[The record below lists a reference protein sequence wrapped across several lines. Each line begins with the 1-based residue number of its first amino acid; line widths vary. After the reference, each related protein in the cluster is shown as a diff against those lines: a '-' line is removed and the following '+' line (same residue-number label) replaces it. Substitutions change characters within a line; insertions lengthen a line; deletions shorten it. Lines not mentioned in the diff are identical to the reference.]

1 MVTVQVREHPFFQR
15 DGDDLHVT
23 VRIPMTSAALG
34 TTLKLDTFDGPQE
47 ISIPAGTQSG
57 QTRRVEGLG
66 STRLRSQSG
75 ERGDLVVHLEVET
88 PEDLTG
94 EQRELLTRLA
104 SLRGEE
110 QHTGTAVSRTQ
121 ERGGGGGF
129 FSRLRDRFAD
139 Q

>member
-1 MVTVQVREHPFFQR
+1 MGDFDDRCQKVKTPLLRARHP
-15 DGDDLHVT
+15 LCW
-23 VRIPMTSAALG
+23 TSI
-34 TTLKLDTFDGPQE
+34 T
-47 ISIPAGTQSG
+47 S
-57 QTRRVEGLG
+57 
-66 STRLRSQSG
+66 
-75 ERGDLVVHLEVET
+75 
-88 PEDLTG
+88 EDLPG